1 MRIRAAAEPIR
12 SPESSSGKRCDRW
25 FWALGG
31 AIGVLW
37 LAVLGGR
44 SLIGTDEG
52 RYASLALAM
61 FDSGDWL
68 TPRLNGLLYFEKPP
82 LQYWA
87 GALSYEIFG
96 VNAFA
101 ARLWPGLAG
110 LAVVALVGYTAD
122 RLWGRR
128 SGVAAMLI
136 AASTT
141 WISANSHFLSLDMG
155 LCAALTLTMCSVL
168 LAQHSGLPSRQA
180 GRWMLAAWFGISVG
194 ILSKGVVAVLI
205 PGATLVIHSLWRRDV
220 DLWRHLRW
228 RSGLAVVL
236 IVAVPWFVLMSL
248 RHPDFANFFF
258 IHEHV
263 ERFLTTEHHRTGSW
277 WYFVPILLAGLLPW
291 TAALPWLLK
300 PHRDDFALSF
310 LLVWAAFVFVF
321 FSFSGSK
328 LPSYILPMFPALALL
343 AARAF
348 ISGRPRAFYACLAV
362 PTLLW
367 AIALLSLPE
376 VTRLFSSQ
384 TPAAAI
390 RALQIGVGIGAALFL
405 VGALVAFVLL
415 RGGRSLP
422 ALAVVAV
429 AHLGATL
436 VVMQSHDTFGQ
447 LKSADALA
455 RVVVPLVG
463 ADAPIFAVRAYDQ
476 TLPFYLRRPVILVDY
491 QDEFSFGEKHE
502 PSRWIPSLD
511 DFIVRWQHEP
521 RAAAY
526 MTRATYSLLAARGA
540 AMRVAFE
547 DPNRLVV
554 VKP

>member
-1 MRIRAAAEPIR
+1 MRIRAAPDPSR
-12 SPESSSGKRCDRW
+12 SPESSGEKRYDRW

-31 AIGVLW
+31 GIGVLW
-37 LAVLGGR
+37 LSVLGGR
-44 SLIGTDEG
+44 SLIGADEG

-87 GALSYEIFG
+87 GALSYELFG

-128 SGVAAMLI
+128 SGIAAFLI

-141 WISANSHFLSLDMG
+141 WISGNSHFLSLDAG

-168 LAQHSGLPSRQA
+168 LAQHSGLASRRA

-194 ILSKGVVAVLI
+194 ILAKGVVAVLI

-228 RSGLAVVL
+228 RSGLVVVL

-248 RHPDFANFFF
+248 RHPDFASFFF

-263 ERFLTTEHHRTGSW
+263 DRFLTTEHHRTGSW
-277 WYFVPILLAGLLPW
+277 WYFVPFLLAGSLPW

-300 PHRDDFALSF
+300 PCRDDFALSF

-328 LPSYILPMFPALALL
+328 LSSYILPMFPALALL
-343 AARAF
+343 AGRAF
-348 ISGRPRAFYACLAV
+348 VTGQPRAFCVYLAV

-367 AIALLSLPE
+367 AIALLLLPQLA
-376 VTRLFSSQ
+376 RLFSSQ
-384 TPAAAI
+384 TPAAAV
-390 RALQIGVGIGAALFL
+390 RSLQTGVGIGAALFL
-405 VGALVAFVLL
+405 AGALVAFVLL
-415 RGGRSLP
+415 RRGRFLP

-491 QDEFSFGEKHE
+491 QDEFSFGEKLE
-502 PSRWIPSLD
+502 PGRWIPSLD

-526 MTRATYSLLAARGA
+526 MTRPTYSLLAARGV